1 MSQQSVIEFDNV
13 SVTYDHQPVLDGIDF
28 SLENGQFTYLVGQ
41 TGAGK
46 SSFLRLIYRDLL
58 PDYGKVHVAG
68 MEVSN
73 LPDKE
78 VPYLRRRLGIVFQDF
93 QLLPDRTVYDN
104 VAFSLQV
111 TGEKKNYIKQRVLEV
126 LGMVGLSHKRKNMPE
141 DLSGG
146 EQQRVVIARALA
158 NEPRILLADEPIAN
172 LDPGNAK
179 IIMKILKNL
188 SQEIPVAGIF
198 HQPEIA
204 AKYCTRILAIK
215 AGKIIFDG
223 PPVLSEKLLGDIY
236 GHEYLQSHETLQEVP
251 LKNKLT
257 I

>member
-1 MSQQSVIEFDNV
+1 MSPQSVIEFNNV
-13 SVTYDHQPVLDGIDF
+13 SVSYNHRPVLDGINF
-28 SLENGQFTYLVGQ
+28 ALENGEFTYLIGQ

-58 PDYGKVHVAG
+58 PDQGSVRVAD
-68 MEVSN
+68 MDVTT
-73 LPDKE
+73 LPDKK

-146 EQQRVVIARALA
+146 EKQRVVIARALA
-158 NEPRILLADEPIAN
+158 NEPRIMLADEPTGN
-172 LDPGNAK
+172 LDPGASAEIMDLLKQINNRGMAVLMVTHDYDTVKQYPYRTLKLENGQINEVK
-179 IIMKILKNL
+179 IKNL
-188 SQEIPVAGIF
+188 
-198 HQPEIA
+198 
-204 AKYCTRILAIK
+204 
-215 AGKIIFDG
+215 
-223 PPVLSEKLLGDIY
+223 
-236 GHEYLQSHETLQEVP
+236 
-251 LKNKLT
+251 
-257 I
+257 